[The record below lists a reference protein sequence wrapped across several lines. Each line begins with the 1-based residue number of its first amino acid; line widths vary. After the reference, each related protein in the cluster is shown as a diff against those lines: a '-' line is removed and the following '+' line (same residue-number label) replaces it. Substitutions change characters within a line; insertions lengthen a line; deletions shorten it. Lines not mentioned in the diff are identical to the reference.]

1 MAIYRADKSSNFT
14 VVNNTYIRD
23 INLSLKAKGLMTILL
38 SLPTKWDFSIRGL
51 ETLSEDGKAGV
62 RTAVLELESA
72 GYLRR
77 RKEIDLLTHQFVGYQ
92 YDVFEIPI
100 PPEKPDESTEE
111 NYVESKV
118 ENSAEYA
125 QLLVKPIGKPIEK
138 PDAPKRPFSD
148 FPMTGFPTTGFPTT
162 ENRTQYNT

>member
-23 INLSLKAKGLMTILL
+23 TSLSLKAKGLMTVLL
-38 SLPTKWDFSIRGL
+38 SLPKKWDFSIRGL

-62 RTAVLELESA
+62 RTAVLELEEH
-72 GYLRR
+72 GYLKR
-77 RKEIDLLTHQFVGYQ
+77 RKEFDLFTHQFIGYQ

-111 NYVESKV
+111 NYVERKV

-125 QLLVKPIGKPIEK
+125 QLLVKPIGKHIAK
-138 PDAPKRPFSD
+138 PDAPKSPFSD
-148 FPMTGFPTTGFPTT
+148 FPMTGFPTTGFPMTG
-162 ENRTQYNT
+162 NRSQYNT